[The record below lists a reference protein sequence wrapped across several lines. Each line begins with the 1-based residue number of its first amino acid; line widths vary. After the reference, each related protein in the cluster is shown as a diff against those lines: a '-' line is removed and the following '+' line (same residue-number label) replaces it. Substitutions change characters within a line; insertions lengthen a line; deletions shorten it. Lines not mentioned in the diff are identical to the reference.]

1 MSSHDDAEFDAERY
15 APAPAEMPPIFE
27 PESLEEA
34 RAQRLRIVLPDTTEK
49 NIPLWRKIFSSLL
62 EIATVLAI
70 ALLFSVVLKTFFLQ
84 AFEIPSGSMEDT
96 IIKDDR
102 VIVNKMADT
111 AGELNRGDIIVFL
124 DPGQWLANAPKEELS
139 GFQSGMRNVGEAL
152 GLLPR
157 NAGSHLI
164 KRLIGLP
171 GDHVACCDD
180 KGRVTVNDTPIDE
193 TYIKPGVTP
202 SNEPFDVTVPRG
214 HLWVMG
220 DNRSDS
226 SDSRY
231 HQRVE
236 GSGFVPI
243 RNVEGRAWL
252 RILPLSRFG
261 ELPDVSEVFEGVP
274 APKQ

>member
-15 APAPAEMPPIFE
+15 APAPQEMPPSFE

-34 RAQRLRIVLPDTTEK
+34 RAQRLRIIVPDSQQTEVS
-49 NIPLWRKIFSSLL
+49 LGRKILSSLL
-62 EIATVLAI
+62 EIGTVLAI
-70 ALLFSVVLKTFFLQ
+70 ALLFSVILKTFFLQ

-96 IIKDDR
+96 IIIDDR
-102 VIVNKMADT
+102 VIVNKLADS
-111 AGELNRGDIIVFL
+111 AEELNRGDIIVFL
-124 DPGQWLANAPKEELS
+124 DPGHWLVGTTQQELS
-139 GFQSGMRNVGEAL
+139 GWRGGVQTVGEAL

-157 NAGSHLI
+157 NADSHLI

-180 KGRVTVNDTPIDE
+180 KGRVTVNGVGIDE
-193 TYIKPGVTP
+193 TYLKPGVSP

-231 HQRVE
+231 HHRVE

-261 ELPDVSEVFEGVP
+261 QLPDASEVFEGVR